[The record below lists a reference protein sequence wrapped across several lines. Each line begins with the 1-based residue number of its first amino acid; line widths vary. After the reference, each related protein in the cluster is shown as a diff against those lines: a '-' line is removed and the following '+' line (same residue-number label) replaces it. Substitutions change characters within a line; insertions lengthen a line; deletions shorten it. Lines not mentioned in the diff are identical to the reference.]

1 MIETIEDYNRARALL
16 ITLKPEQLA
25 DALLTLVLTSRSAE
39 LLVTSMISTTT
50 ENIALYKETLHS
62 VQHDDLGEE
71 LTLDMLRRALDM
83 LDPAAIDAMCGLE
96 LMVSFFETDEAAFAN
111 SQDLDYEFGQVYA
124 DDGVA
129 KFTEFARRCVDK
141 EYVLQLVQR
150 LVREDS
156 YGMRMKLW
164 DAVPPDTIVSGSFT
178 ESLQK

>member
-39 LLVTSMISTTT
+39 LLVTSLISTTA
-50 ENIALYKETLHS
+50 ENIALFKETLHS

-71 LTLDMLRRALDM
+71 LTLDMLRRVLDM
-83 LDPAAIDAMCGLE
+83 LDPAAMDARCGLE
-96 LMVSFFETDEAAFAN
+96 LMALFYETDEAAFAS
-111 SQDLDYEFGQVYA
+111 SQNLAYEFGQVYA

-129 KFTEFARRCVDK
+129 KFTEFARRCGDK
-141 EYVLQLVQR
+141 DFVRQLVQR
-150 LVREDS
+150 LVSEDS

-164 DAVPPDTIVSGSFT
+164 DAVLPETIVGGSFR
-178 ESLQK
+178 ESLQ

>member
-39 LLVTSMISTTT
+39 LLVTSLISTTA
-50 ENIALYKETLHS
+50 ENIALFKETLHS

-71 LTLDMLRRALDM
+71 LTLDMLRRVLDM
-83 LDPAAIDAMCGLE
+83 LDPAAMDARCGLE
-96 LMVSFFETDEAAFAN
+96 LMALFYETDEAAFAS
-111 SQDLDYEFGQVYA
+111 SQNLAYEFGQVYA

-129 KFTEFARRCVDK
+129 KFTEFARRCGDK
-141 EYVLQLVQR
+141 DFVRQLVQR
-150 LVREDS
+150 LVSEDS

-164 DAVPPDTIVSGSFT
+164 DAVLPETIVSGSFR
-178 ESLQK
+178 ESLQ